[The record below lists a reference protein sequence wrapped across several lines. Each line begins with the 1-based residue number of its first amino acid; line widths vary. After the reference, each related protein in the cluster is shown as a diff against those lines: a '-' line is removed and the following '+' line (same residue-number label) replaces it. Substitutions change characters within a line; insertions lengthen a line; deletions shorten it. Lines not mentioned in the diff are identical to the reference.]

1 MRPVVFAFALS
12 LSLAGCVDI
21 GPGSGSSG
29 ARTCEQLGWSCG
41 LDGYGTSCGT
51 CFAPLSCS
59 SGSCVEFGA
68 QVIFSGATAY
78 ALAGG
83 YSGVLFTLP
92 APARVRLTA
101 SSPTLFQVGVFTLAD
116 WTLFASGQ
124 ASGAFVLT
132 NPAPSASEV
141 IQLGAGTYTLG
152 FRCASAVDSCLI
164 RYSVNAVY

>member
-1 MRPVVFAFALS
+1 MRPAVVAFALS
-12 LSLAGCVDI
+12 LSLAGCVDV

-29 ARTCEQLGWSCG
+29 ARTCAELGWTCG

-51 CFAPLSCS
+51 CFFPLTCA
-59 SGSCVEFGA
+59 SGSCVEPGA

-92 APARVRLTA
+92 APARVRFTA
-101 SSPTLFQVGVFTLAD
+101 SSPGLFQLGIFTIAD
-116 WTLFASGQ
+116 WTVFASGQ

-132 NPAPSASEV
+132 NPTPLADDV

-152 FRCASAVDSCLI
+152 FRCASAVDACLI
-164 RYSVNAVY
+164 RYSLSALY